1 MYSQRITI
9 TQNNDCIM
17 YNIYSYAADDVHLK
31 NDAYIIITLRS
42 HYYFLSLFLLRVNY
56 GRCVPTDLKVV
67 LEG

>member
-1 MYSQRITI
+1 
-9 TQNNDCIM
+9 M